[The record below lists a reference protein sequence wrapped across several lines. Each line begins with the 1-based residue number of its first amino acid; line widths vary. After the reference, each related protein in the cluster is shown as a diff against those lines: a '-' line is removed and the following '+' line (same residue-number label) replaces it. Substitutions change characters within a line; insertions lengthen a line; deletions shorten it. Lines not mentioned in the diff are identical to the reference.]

1 MACGIKVSGISRVKS
16 SNPTKEMGCLL
27 YGFSG
32 WPVDL
37 PVSSHAGKSTK
48 DAVRVAP
55 AESWQSSRFQE
66 PPIFK
71 KSLRRVSW
79 TDVSESNQSVGTFK
93 LM

>member
-37 PVSSHAGKSTK
+37 PVSSHAGKK
-48 DAVRVAP
+48 HQGRC
-55 AESWQSSRFQE
+55 ESGTSGKLAIFEIPRASNLQE
-66 PPIFK
+66 ESQ
-71 KSLRRVSW
+71 KSVL
-79 TDVSESNQSVGTFK
+79 D
-93 LM
+93 